1 MFWREGRAGLSTPG
15 SQSRLPKTYAPCCEV
30 CIEGDRGSI
39 WRVPMLF
46 IRLQNYPCPMNF
58 DVRKGFMHL
67 LVPINTHNTHH
78 YNFEPNL
85 LLLKDI

>member
-1 MFWREGRAGLSTPG
+1 
-15 SQSRLPKTYAPCCEV
+15 
-30 CIEGDRGSI
+30 
-39 WRVPMLF
+39 MLF